1 MNIKGIVRGALFAYM
16 IAAAVLFAASAAVY
30 FGMINSKT
38 AGIAVYA
45 AMFFGVFFGA
55 LGAARTAGRRL
66 LPNALSV
73 SVVFAAGVI
82 ALAAAVHGGFEMT
95 LRTGLILCGAI
106 AAGAAAAIF
115 SA

>member
-1 MNIKGIVRGALFAYM
+1 MSIKGIVRGALLAY
-16 IAAAVLFAASAAVY
+16 IISAAVLLAASAAVY
-30 FGMINSKT
+30 FGVINSKV

-45 AMFFGVFFGA
+45 AMFFGVFSGA
-55 LGAARTAGRRL
+55 LGAAKTAGRRL

-73 SVVFAAGVI
+73 SLVFAAGVI

-95 LRTGLILCGAI
+95 LRTGLVICGAI